1 MNNTDNIRIAKKS
14 IGKREVIF
22 PCPVM
27 IIGTYDAAGKPN
39 AAAFAWGGTACSDP
53 PAVSVAVRKSR
64 YTYDALMHRRAF
76 TVNLPTAQY
85 AKEADYFGIASGRNE
100 DKFAVTGL
108 TPVLG
113 DKVDAPYIA
122 EFPYNMECSVR
133 HIIDLG
139 AHTLFIG
146 EVVNV
151 SVTDTFADKN
161 GRFKWENILTFDSA
175 EGCYRTPGDFV
186 AKAFSAGLEYKK

>member
-1 MNNTDNIRIAKKS
+1 MNSADNARIIKKTVA
-14 IGKREVIF
+14 KREVIF

-27 IIGTYDAAGKPN
+27 IIGTYDIAGKPN
-39 AAAFAWGGTACSDP
+39 AAAFAWGGVACSDP

-64 YTYDALMHRRAF
+64 YTYEALMHRRAF

-85 AKEADYFGIASGRNE
+85 VKEADYFGIASGRDT

-108 TPVLG
+108 TPVQG
-113 DKVDAPYIA
+113 DRVDAPYIA
-122 EFPYNMECSVR
+122 EFPYNMECAVK

-151 SVTDTFADKN
+151 CVTDTFADKS
-161 GRFKWENILTFDSA
+161 GKFKWENILTFDNA
-175 EGCYRTPGDFV
+175 EGCYRTPGDAV
-186 AKAFSAGLEYKK
+186 AKSFSAGMIYKK